1 MTYIVA
7 LKSYNERHNTDIH
20 YAKSDESR
28 VYKFFEHEKDAKS
41 YLDELNEKYKN
52 DKEYANHFYMSKL
65 VSLNEI

>member
-7 LKSYNERHNTDIH
+7 LKSYNERHNTSIY

-28 VYKFFEHEKDAKS
+28 VYAFFEHEKEEKL

-52 DKEYANHFYMSKL
+52 DKEYANHFYMTKL
-65 VSLNEI
+65 VSL

>member
-7 LKSYNERHNTDIH
+7 LKSYNERHNTSIY
-20 YAKSDESR
+20 YAKSDEDR